1 MRAHLNKT
9 QHGESSMPMTEEKLE
24 MLELH
29 YLNTIYEITLKC
41 LPEILERFYL
51 RIKLYSFWKRQFTKG
66 EEIKRLSD
74 LGVGTERV
82 FHSLFARKTNWLP
95 SSIPVGSNLFYYDS
109 DAFINIDIK
118 SDYVEN
124 SWDYLGVAEVGER
137 QTSYAIQNTWGAKEK
152 FMPQLPIH
160 YEIDNKEKP
169 CLTYILQIIHV
180 DIDQILQKKYDP
192 NAIALILLA
201 IPNGLLYERYGEKI
215 IEEPKS
221 YHQKEGKRHSP
232 ANFRYAYYKDPW
244 FAVLRKKG
252 LEEYR
257 CRVIFNKKYFGEKFE
272 TTYKYLK
279 RLLVVMSPE
288 NVTLLPN
295 EIVKKVT
302 TVFEK
307 MNDEVV
313 LTDYKGNFQTYMC
326 AP

>member
-1 MRAHLNKT
+1 
-9 QHGESSMPMTEEKLE
+9 MPITDENLE
-24 MLELH
+24 MLELK
-29 YLNTIYEITLKC
+29 YLDTIHKITLEC

-51 RIKLYSFWKRQFTKG
+51 RIELYDFWKKQFVKG

-82 FHSLFARKTNWLP
+82 FHTLFARKTNWLP
-95 SSIPVGSNLFYYDS
+95 SSIPVGSNLFFYNNE
-109 DAFINIDIK
+109 AFINIDIK

-137 QTSYAIQNTWGAKEK
+137 QTSYAIQNTWGAEEK
-152 FMPQLPIH
+152 FAPQLPLY
-160 YEIDNKEKP
+160 YEIGNTEKP

-180 DIDQILQKKYDP
+180 DIDQILEKSYDP
-192 NAIALILLA
+192 NAITLILLA
-201 IPNGLLYERYGEKI
+201 VPNGLLYEKYGETI

-221 YHQKEGKRHSP
+221 YHQKKGKRHSP
-232 ANFRYAYYKDPW
+232 ANFRYAYYKNPW
-244 FAVLRKKG
+244 FTVLKEKG

-272 TTYKYLK
+272 TTYKY
-279 RLLVVMSPE
+279 REIRQVVMCPE

-295 EIVKKVT
+295 EILKKVT

-307 MNDEVV
+307 TNSKVV
-313 LTDYKGNFQTYMC
+313 LTDYK
-326 AP
+326 